1 MIMSHVYPKLLGFYE
16 RHRFLMI
23 LAGVVAVYLVV
34 AWTTGLCTVCG
45 VISRVAGASGAASCA
60 P

>member
-1 MIMSHVYPKLLGFYE
+1 MSNVTLKLLGFYE
-16 RHRFLMI
+16 RHRFLVI
-23 LAGVVAVYLVV
+23 LTGVVAIYLVV

-45 VISRVAGASGAASCA
+45 VISRVAGASGTASCA